1 MNETEMFKSK
11 IDIKSLTLEELTEEI
26 KAMGQQKFRAVQI
39 YKWLH
44 EKKVTSFDEMLNISE
59 ALREQLKEK
68 YYIVHLKVIKRLESK
83 LDETKKFLFELYDG
97 NCVVFQIN
105 QGTPYCIKKR
115 CQSAR
120 IVIFHGNR
128 LYFGHRNVLDQV
140 ARFSFSAT
148 LEYID

>member
-11 IDIKSLTLEELTEEI
+11 IDIKSLTIEELTEEI

-97 NCVVFQIN
+97 NCVETVLMKYSY
-105 QGTPYCIKKR
+105 GWSLCI
-115 CQSAR
+115 ST
-120 IVIFHGNR
+120 
-128 LYFGHRNVLDQV
+128 QV
-140 ARFSFSAT
+140 GCKMG
-148 LEYID
+148 